1 MKKTPLSS
9 RLRNAAPSVLLEAR
23 RMSEHRRVRSVD
35 EEDTLVKPVAKR
47 RTFGPPGSAAH
58 ERAQKVIA
66 LEAKVTSAIAY
77 TDGPTCD
84 FIVDGLKD
92 EAVASEVQD
101 SALWRLMGLRISATL
116 DELFTMFKC
125 FSSMWDPAKT
135 REPLMHKRYHLL
147 VRVRE
152 LMRARLSG
160 EAAR

>member
-1 MKKTPLSS
+1 MSYLDHVLSRPAPILVHPLV
-9 RLRNAAPSVLLEAR
+9 RLVSV
-23 RMSEHRRVRSVD
+23 
-35 EEDTLVKPVAKR
+35 
-47 RTFGPPGSAAH
+47 
-58 ERAQKVIA
+58 
-66 LEAKVTSAIAY
+66 Y